1 MKDMDKQKLVRKITH
16 WLLLVVIIVYLISG
30 FGITEFR
37 TVEAL
42 TSGLLTKSL
51 AFKMHDVLWIPLLVL
66 LSLHI
71 FMSSFSRLLR
81 KPC

>member
-1 MKDMDKQKLVRKITH
+1 MAKLKLTKNITH

-30 FGITEFR
+30 FGISEFR

-51 AFKMHDVLWIPLLVL
+51 AFKMHDVLLIPLLVL

-71 FMSSFSRLLR
+71 FMSSFSRFLR
-81 KPC
+81 KPR